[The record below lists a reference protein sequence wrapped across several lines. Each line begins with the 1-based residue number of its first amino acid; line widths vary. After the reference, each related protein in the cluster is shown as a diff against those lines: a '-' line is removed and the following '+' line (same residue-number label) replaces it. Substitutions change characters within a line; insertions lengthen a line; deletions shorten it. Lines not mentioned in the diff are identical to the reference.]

1 MPRSSAAYG
10 AIGVSLILCANV
22 VIIVICLGF
31 GCKDSE
37 NRVKYTILIVNLI
50 KIFRIAFISEM
61 QPIFERELKDSANR
75 AKYQTS
81 GEEIAKF
88 LTHT

>member
-1 MPRSSAAYG
+1 MF
-10 AIGVSLILCANV
+10 
-22 VIIVICLGF
+22 GF

-61 QPIFERELKDSANR
+61 QPTFKRATLKGTN
-75 AKYQTS
+75 
-81 GEEIAKF
+81 
-88 LTHT
+88 LL

>member
-1 MPRSSAAYG
+1 
-10 AIGVSLILCANV
+10 
-22 VIIVICLGF
+22 
-31 GCKDSE
+31 
-37 NRVKYTILIVNLI
+37 
-50 KIFRIAFISEM
+50 M

-81 GEEIAKF
+81 GEEIAKY

>member
-22 VIIVICLGF
+22 VIIVKCLGF

-37 NRVKYTILIVNLI
+37 NRVKFTILIVNLI
-50 KIFRIAFISEM
+50 KIFRIAFIFEM
-61 QPIFERELKDSANR
+61 LPTFEHATLKGT
-75 AKYQTS
+75 KK
-81 GEEIAKF
+81 EMEISVESQI
-88 LTHT
+88 H

>member
-1 MPRSSAAYG
+1 MFG
-10 AIGVSLILCANV
+10 L
-22 VIIVICLGF
+22 

-61 QPIFERELKDSANR
+61 QPIFERATLKGTKNPHSIGITARKNILLR
-75 AKYQTS
+75 M
-81 GEEIAKF
+81 
-88 LTHT
+88 